1 MLLAQTLRSGDVAV
15 DATAGNGYDTL
26 TLARLVLNG
35 DAGTQGRVVSVDV
48 QQKALD
54 TTSNRLLDEFSEDA
68 IESGVKFVLGNH
80 RSWENLSELV
90 GADRESTVKA
100 WVYNLGYLPGGDKS
114 ILTQTE
120 DTLDSLRE
128 AADRTALGGLVC
140 VTCYRGPLHDEETA
154 AVRAEMASWAQ
165 SNWRVCEFAPLNWPA
180 SPIVMTAHRFEV
192 CGICNLPI
200 ERL

>member
-1 MLLAQTLRSGDVAV
+1 MLLAQTLKSGDVAV

-35 DAGTQGRVVSVDV
+35 DSGSRGRVVSVDV

-54 TTSNRLLDEFSEDA
+54 TTSKRLLDEFPEET
-68 IESGVKFVLGNH
+68 IESGVEFVLGNH
-80 RSWENLSELV
+80 RSWENLNEWV

-128 AADRTALGGLVC
+128 AASRTALGGLMC

-165 SNWRVCEFAPLNWPA
+165 SDWRVCEFAPLNWPA

-192 CGICNLPI
+192 CMICCPT
-200 ERL
+200 